1 MAAPTMEIIS
11 PGLLSTVQDLGRFGY
26 QKYGIP
32 VCGALDS
39 VSLRIANI
47 LVGNRDHL
55 AGLEITAIGPTIRFS
70 ADTTIAVIGADLE
83 PALDGIPMPA
93 WESVSAPAGSVLS
106 FGTPRDGLRAYLAVA
121 GGIDIPLLMNSRST
135 DIKGGFGGFEG
146 RALMPGDTLSTGYSP
161 HSGTLLP
168 NRLPPEISRQPTYE
182 QQFTLRVVLG
192 PQNDSFTEAG
202 ISTLLSSEYTV
213 STDTDR
219 TGCRLDGPTVEH
231 SGGADIVSDGTA
243 LGSVQVPG
251 SGTPIILLADRGTT
265 GGYTKIATV
274 VSADIGLLAQ
284 AMPGARI
291 RFEDVPVEEAHAI
304 YIVQE
309 LMLAELKSHVGLDLT
324 GAISVRSD
332 SDAFTALDSEGRII
346 ASPGIIPLKKVTRQ
360 VTATAAGRRFD
371 FEIEVASP

>member
-1 MAAPTMEIIS
+1 MSVPTLEIVS
-11 PGLLSTVQDLGRFGY
+11 PGLLTTVQDLGRFGF

-55 AGLEITAIGPTIRFS
+55 AGLEITAIGPTIRFV
-70 ADTTIAVIGADLE
+70 ADTTIAVVGADLE
-83 PALDGIPMPA
+83 PTLDGVPMPA

-106 FGTPRDGLRAYLAVA
+106 FGSPRDGLRTYLAVA
-121 GGIDIPLLMNSRST
+121 GGIDVPLVMNSRST
-135 DIKGGFGGFEG
+135 DIKGEFGGLEG
-146 RALMPGDTLSTGYSP
+146 RALMPGDILPTGYSP
-161 HSGTLLP
+161 HSPTPLA
-168 NRLPPEISRQPTYE
+168 NRLPPEFSRQPTYE
-182 QQFTLRVVLG
+182 QQFTLRVVPG

-213 STDTDR
+213 SNDTDR
-219 TGCRLDGPTVEH
+219 TGCRLEGPTIEH
-231 SGGADIVSDGTA
+231 VIGADIVSDGTA

-251 SGTPIILLADRGTT
+251 SGTPIVLLADRGTT

-284 AMPGARI
+284 AMPGAKI
-291 RFEDVPVEEAHAI
+291 RFEEVSVEEAHAI
-304 YIVQE
+304 YMVQE
-309 LMLAELKSHVGLDLT
+309 LMIAELKAHVGLDLT

-332 SDAFTALDSEGRII
+332 GDSFTVLDADGRVI
-346 ASPGIIPLKKVTRQ
+346 ASPGVYPVNRATRQ
-360 VTATAAGRRFD
+360 VSATAGDQRFEI
-371 FEIEVASP
+371 EIEVASV